1 MSTWKGYRI
10 TSEFGYRTH
19 PITGKKGSFHTGID
33 LVKSHRAP
41 IQAFIGGKV
50 IYAGLGRTG
59 TGFGGYGN
67 VVLIEDSNGRGN
79 VYAHLDS
86 VSVKKGQVVKAGD
99 VIGRQGNTGQSTG
112 SHLHFEIRK
121 KVQNRIPYGW
131 IADRANNC
139 LEPTTYVDNY
149 VDRIKLK
156 IDGKWGNNTTKAL
169 QQALGTTVDGYLSDQ
184 TKNTVTTSLYGS
196 TVKFGNGSKGSL
208 VIKALQRKL
217 GGLKVDGLLGQA
229 TVRRLQA
236 NLGTVRDGKL
246 SRPSLVVKELQRHL
260 NAGTF

>member
-1 MSTWKGYRI
+1 MNWKGYRI
-10 TSEFGYRTH
+10 TSPFGYRTH
-19 PITGKKGSFHTGID
+19 PIKGNRSFHTGVD

-41 IQAFIGGKV
+41 IQAFIGGRV
-50 IYAGLGRTG
+50 IYAGLGHTG

-139 LEPTTYVDNY
+139 LEPMTYVDNY
-149 VDRIKLK
+149 VARIKLK
-156 IDGKWGNNTTKAL
+156 VDGKWGNTTTKAL

-184 TKNTVTTSLYGS
+184 RKNDITKALYGS
-196 TVKFGNGSKGSL
+196 TVKFGAGNRGSL
-208 VIKALQRKL
+208 VVKALQRKL
-217 GGLKVDGLLGQA
+217 GNLKVDGLLGPA
-229 TVRRLQA
+229 TIKRLQA
-236 NLGTVRDGKL
+236 YLGTTQDSKL
-246 SRPSLVVKELQRHL
+246 SRPSTVVREMQRKL
-260 NAGTF
+260 NNGTF